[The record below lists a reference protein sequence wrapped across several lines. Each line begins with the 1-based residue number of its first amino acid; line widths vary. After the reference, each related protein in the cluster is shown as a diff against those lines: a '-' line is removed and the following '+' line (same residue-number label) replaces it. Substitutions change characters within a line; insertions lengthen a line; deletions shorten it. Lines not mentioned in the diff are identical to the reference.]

1 MIERLQRLAAI
12 SPLPAWYLTGA
23 VGLIWLAAAF
33 GLGSASDFWR
43 ENATTVLAGWLGA
56 LSVWLG
62 AKKIPNRAAKS
73 DPTTGQG

>member
-33 GLGSASDFWR
+33 GVDSAAKFWHD
-43 ENATTVLAGWLGA
+43 NATTIIAAYLGA
-56 LSVWLG
+56 LGLWLG
-62 AKKIPNRAAKS
+62 SKKIPNRAAKA